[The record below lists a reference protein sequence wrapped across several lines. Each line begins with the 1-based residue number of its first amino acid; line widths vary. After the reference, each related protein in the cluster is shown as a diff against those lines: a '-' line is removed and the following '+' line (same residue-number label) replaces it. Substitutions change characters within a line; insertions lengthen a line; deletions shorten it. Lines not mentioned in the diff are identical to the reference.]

1 MGMVICVAVDCKSD
15 SKQGKAFLSFYK
27 FPRNEILKQQLLIKI
42 KRRNIQSI
50 KHARMCH
57 AYCFG

>member
-1 MGMVICVAVDCKSD
+1 MKQRNILTEMVIYVAVDCKSN
-15 SKQGKAFLSFYK
+15 SFHK
-27 FPRNEILKQQLLIKI
+27 FPRDENLKQQRLIKI

-57 AYCFG
+57 AYCFD